1 MAKVKGTLKV
11 ATYVGGKLRQ
21 AGEVV
26 EISEELAASVF
37 VDDKPAKDKPKEV
50 KE

>member
-26 EISEELAASVF
+26 EIAEELAASVF
-37 VDDKPAKDKPKEV
+37 VEEKAAKDKPKEV